1 MWEKAFSF
9 LITHTENIQMNKL
22 GAVAHTGNFSSWGYW
37 NERKANIRLAGGY
50 SFSKQDPL
58 NKLTAMILLLRFNK

>member
-1 MWEKAFSF
+1 
-9 LITHTENIQMNKL
+9 MNKL